1 MSTNPN
7 DPRRDVH
14 GNSTV
19 TPVGGPPPKKTNW
32 LPWILAGL
40 GLLALLFLLSRCG
53 RDETTATQTT
63 TTQAT
68 PPVDTSGVAVQDPT
82 VTGATAPAGVAAG
95 AAAASGDM
103 LEQMRAY
110 LGSTEAAGR
119 RFTFDNINF
128 ATNSA
133 ELPADAGTTISGIAQ
148 ALQAS
153 PNARVRVEG
162 YADASGASGT
172 NAQLG
177 AQRAEAVA
185 RALIGA
191 GIAANRVETA
201 TGGEANPID
210 TNATVEGRTDNRRTD
225 VVIVSK

>member
-133 ELPADAGTTISGIAQ
+133 ELPADAGTTTP
-148 ALQAS
+148 AS
-153 PNARVRVEG
+153 RRRCRPRPTHACGWKAMPTRAARRERTPNWGRSEPRPLRVR
-162 YADASGASGT
+162 
-172 NAQLG
+172 
-177 AQRAEAVA
+177 
-185 RALIGA
+185 
-191 GIAANRVETA
+191 
-201 TGGEANPID
+201 
-210 TNATVEGRTDNRRTD
+210 
-225 VVIVSK
+225 